1 MLINRG
7 KRETDSVIIT
17 IGCAFLLHGKR
28 KIPATVIGNLPM
40 GRGRTGR
47 RKKGAGSC
55 VPTGS
60 DAFDVKK
67 YEKGTDGKNSEKI
80 FAGND

>member
-1 MLINRG
+1 MKNQFGQNYNMVRLFASLQT
-7 KRETDSVIIT
+7 E
-17 IGCAFLLHGKR
+17 CAGACNGR
-28 KIPATVIGNLPM
+28 DLPM

-67 YEKGTDGKNSEKI
+67 YEKGTSGKNREKI